1 MISKLFE
8 VAVVEVDHLFIV
20 VFNRRSI
27 CELVLRS
34 LSAASTASAQ
44 ARVLMN
50 KLILS
55 VIVLKLC
62 FLRLLVEG
70 GFA

>member
-34 LSAASTASAQ
+34 LSAVSTASAQ